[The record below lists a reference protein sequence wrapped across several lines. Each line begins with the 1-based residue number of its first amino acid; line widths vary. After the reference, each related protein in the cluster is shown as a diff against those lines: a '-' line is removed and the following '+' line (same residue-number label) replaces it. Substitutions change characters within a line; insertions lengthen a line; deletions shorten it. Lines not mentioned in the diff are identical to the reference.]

1 MRSIRCRNASNSLL
15 ILDRVR
21 NIESLRVF
29 KRGKVEIQDI
39 SSQAVVDFINPGIG
53 IKILDYCAG
62 AGGKTLAIASL
73 VKGKGKFFV
82 HDKKIARMKTF
93 SIRSKRAGFKATMI
107 PTTDLE
113 KLGEDFDLVVS
124 DVPCSGTGAWRRN
137 PQGKWWLTENM
148 LEYLV
153 AEQRQ
158 ILNSSSQLVK

>member
-1 MRSIRCRNASNSLL
+1 MRPLESLNTGAKLFLRVNAIKCNIDDAIDLLENEKVRSIRCRNASNSLL

-93 SIRSKRAGFKATMI
+93 SIRSKER
-107 PTTDLE
+107 DL
-113 KLGEDFDLVVS
+113 KLL
-124 DVPCSGTGAWRRN
+124 
-137 PQGKWWLTENM
+137 
-148 LEYLV
+148 
-153 AEQRQ
+153 
-158 ILNSSSQLVK
+158 